1 MKIVRGIEGN
11 RYLELK
17 MIGIAE
23 QVIRC
28 GGNLVLEKL
37 CRLHLCPVVLTYTM
51 MNIDKKQQ
59 ALLG

>member
-17 MIGIAE
+17 MIGVAE

-28 GGNLVLEKL
+28 GGTLVLEKL
-37 CRLHLCPVVLTYTM
+37 CRLNLCPVVLTYTM